1 VAVVEPQDILIPV
14 LGRHI
19 SRQHTAPADLLSIM
33 PTSLAAAEMHQLVPQ
48 ELITRE
54 ECWAGAAD
62 VQVFV
67 LLLAVRESQ
76 PVVVEFLEAQA
87 AEQVDIRLL

>member
-19 SRQHTAPADLLSIM
+19 IPELRMVLADLLHIFQEFK
-33 PTSLAAAEMHQLVPQ
+33 PVAAEMHQLVPQ

-67 LLLAVRESQ
+67 LLLAVR
-76 PVVVEFLEAQA
+76 
-87 AEQVDIRLL
+87 D